1 MRALGLNPRELHQ
14 SKPTLRKNNNTSKKA
29 GGSSSPLVAV
39 ASGCLLLLF
48 AIYMVVCISYGR
60 QSLVVS
66 VSDPEDTTGR
76 RSPSYMRPKSPQVL
90 QPANSNPTCAFRQYP
105 PRRYYG
111 LTDSKWPDFLETA
124 DYIFGERPQ
133 LLQPEETAVKLCVDQ
148 SEWYPDGS
156 STKTTTTK
164 TLPFADGT
172 NPSILRLH
180 NNPRIDASITN
191 LFPKEAKFLATMCMT
206 NSQCAWKDFPQ
217 EIQDY
222 HLSTQEEPTTVRT
235 VLLVLDEHFRTLQE
249 ATMYLNVDAKY
260 GRRLRPQ
267 RDRQTGTYPVK
278 AMALDDARLFTN
290 HGQIWVS
297 YREGPNFG
305 YDKQVLNPV
314 HFHWSPPAAEADPTK
329 RSPQKF
335 EVTLQASETTT
346 FCCGRNMALIDNVET
361 NELQSITWVDPVTV
375 IDVNDGLQLD
385 KGSPPQRRRRRL
397 MMERQKEKKKSDFHG
412 TNGSMLYLPHTKE
425 YLGIGHFH
433 RPPGR
438 KENQYAR
445 FGHHYT
451 HAFFTIPSQ
460 APFHLKRL
468 SPEFVLPSHAKKED
482 AEMIQFLSGLEL
494 VDDSTLVIAYGIN
507 DCEGAATHVKLAQVE
522 AMLREVP
529 QGKEVVDLM
538 EPLRSAI

>member
-1 MRALGLNPRELHQ
+1 MRALGSNHRERHQ
-14 SKPTLRKNNNTSKKA
+14 SKPTLRKNNTIKNA
-29 GGSSSPLVAV
+29 GRSSFSLITIIP
-39 ASGCLLLLF
+39 GCLLLFF
-48 AIYMVVCISYGR
+48 AIYMVVFISYGR
-60 QSLVVS
+60 QSLL
-66 VSDPEDTTGR
+66 VSDIADTNGR
-76 RSPSYMRPKSPQVL
+76 ESPSFMRQKSPKVL
-90 QPANSNPTCAFRQYP
+90 KPGNLNPTCAFRKYP

-111 LTDSKWPDFLETA
+111 LTDSKWPEFLETA
-124 DYIFGERPQ
+124 EYIFGERPQ
-133 LLQPEETAVKLCVDQ
+133 LLQPEDNAVKLCVDQ

-156 STKTTTTK
+156 STKT

-180 NNPRIDASITN
+180 NNPRIDVSITDM
-191 LFPKEAKFLATMCMT
+191 FPKEAKFLATICMT
-206 NSQCAWKDFPQ
+206 NSQCAWNDSPQ

-222 HLSTQEEPTTVRT
+222 HLSTQEKPTTVRT

-249 ATMYLNVDAKY
+249 STMYLHVDANY
-260 GRRLRPQ
+260 GRRIRPKI
-267 RDRQTGTYPVK
+267 DSKTGDYPVK

-305 YDKQVLNPV
+305 FEKQVLNQV
-314 HFHWSPPAAEADPTK
+314 HFSFGPPASADQKQT
-329 RSPQKF
+329 QKF

-375 IDVNDGLQLD
+375 IDVDDGLQL
-385 KGSPPQRRRRRL
+385 KEGSAPQRRRRL
-397 MMERQKEKKKSDFHG
+397 MEHKKEKKKSDFHG

-438 KENQYAR
+438 KENSYAR

-460 APFHLKRL
+460 PPFHLKRL

-482 AEMIQFLSGLEL
+482 AEIIQFLSGLEL

-507 DCEGAATHVKLAQVE
+507 DCEGAATHVKLDQVE
-522 AMLREVP
+522 AMLQEVP

-538 EPLRSAI
+538 EPLRSAL